1 MSPRPLLW
9 VVVNVGANQ
18 KGAGSL
24 VLHVEKVVESQVNV
38 KVYNGAAERNG
49 VFDSIKLL
57 RRVVIV
63 RIGWELFGGPFCNV

>member
-1 MSPRPLLW
+1 M
-9 VVVNVGANQ
+9 
-18 KGAGSL
+18 
-24 VLHVEKVVESQVNV
+24 HVEKVVESPVNV

-63 RIGWELFGGPFCNV
+63 RICWELFGGPFCNV